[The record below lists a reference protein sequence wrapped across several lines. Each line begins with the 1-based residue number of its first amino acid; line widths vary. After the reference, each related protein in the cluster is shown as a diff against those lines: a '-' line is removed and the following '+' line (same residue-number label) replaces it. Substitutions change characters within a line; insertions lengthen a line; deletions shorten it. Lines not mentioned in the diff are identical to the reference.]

1 MNSATQI
8 LPGTGR
14 GTAAGGGGDSPRDA
28 SLLGGVSPLRQPLRV
43 CHLPG
48 PGRIA

>member
-1 MNSATQI
+1 MKRAII

-14 GTAAGGGGDSPRDA
+14 GTTAGGGGDSPQGQVFPA
-28 SLLGGVSPLRQPLRV
+28 NPLRQPLRV

-48 PGRIA
+48 AGRIVR